1 MAESTPPSLEEEADR
16 IFQESWRIEPLDTAK
31 QQLWV
36 LSVIAARLGRLERA
50 LDEMR
55 GQPKVAAPPRS
66 PSGAAPNSV
75 GLVGRAARRG
85 ATADPRS
92 LLGSQPPGRAAE
104 GD

>member
-36 LSVIAARLGRLERA
+36 LSVIAARLARLERA

-55 GQPKVAAPPRS
+55 GQAKAAPQGS

-75 GLVGRAARRG
+75 RLVGRPARRG
-85 ATADPRS
+85 ASADARTLP
-92 LLGSQPPGRAAE
+92 GSQLAGPAGE